1 MKRIVVA
8 ITGAS
13 GIPLAITC
21 LEELRKTDCEIHLI
35 ISKSAK
41 LTLQLETNYQIEDI
55 YSLVDVVHENE
66 AIGDNIASGTY
77 LVSGVIVI
85 PCSMKTL
92 GGIRNGYSDNLI
104 NRVVDVNIKEQ
115 RKVILV
121 TREAPLSSIHLDNL
135 AYLAR
140 IPNLFIIPPVLT
152 YYQHLKTIKD
162 MEIHIVGKILE
173 KFDIDISDY
182 KRWDYKK

>member
-21 LEELRKTDCEIHLI
+21 LEELRKTDYEIHLI
-35 ISKSAK
+35 MSKSAK

-55 YSLVDVVHENE
+55 YFLMDVVHENE

-152 YYQHLKTIKD
+152 YYQHPKTIKD

>member
-1 MKRIVVA
+1 M
-8 ITGAS
+8 
-13 GIPLAITC
+13 
-21 LEELRKTDCEIHLI
+21 
-35 ISKSAK
+35 
-41 LTLQLETNYQIEDI
+41 
-55 YSLVDVVHENE
+55 DVVHENE

-121 TREAPLSSIHLDNL
+121 TRERLYHQ
-135 AYLAR
+135 
-140 IPNLFIIPPVLT
+140 FI
-152 YYQHLKTIKD
+152 
-162 MEIHIVGKILE
+162 
-173 KFDIDISDY
+173 
-182 KRWDYKK
+182 

>member
-35 ISKSAK
+35 MSKSAK

-85 PCSMKTL
+85 PCSMKTI
-92 GGIRNGYSDNLI
+92 GGSYSDNLI

-135 AYLAR
+135 AYLAYLAR

-152 YYQHLKTIKD
+152 YYQHPKTIKD